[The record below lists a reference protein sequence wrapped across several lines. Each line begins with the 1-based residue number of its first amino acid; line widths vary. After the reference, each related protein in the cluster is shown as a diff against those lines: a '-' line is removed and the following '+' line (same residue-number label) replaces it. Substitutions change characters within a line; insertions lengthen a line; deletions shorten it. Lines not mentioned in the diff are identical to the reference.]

1 MNPIFKTYTKY
12 VSANILGMVGLS
24 CYILADTFFIARG
37 IGPDGL
43 TALNLAIPVYNF
55 FNGLGLMVGIGSATR
70 YSISKGNGDHKARR
84 EIFTHA
90 FYFTLLIA
98 SAFVILGLF
107 FPEPI
112 ARVLGADDAILPM
125 TASYLRILMC
135 FTPLFM
141 SNNLM
146 ICFVRNDGAPNLSM
160 TAMLTGSLSNILLDY
175 VFIFPMKM
183 GMKGAAL
190 ATAAAPLIS
199 LSILSSHVWKKN
211 NQFHFHRVRPSLR
224 RLADICALGSASLI
238 VEVSSGI
245 VMIIFNLLILKLSGN
260 LGVAAYGIIAN
271 IALVLTSIYTG
282 ISQGIQ
288 PIVSQSYGQKNYRDI
303 KYVLYYA
310 FATSVIISAVSY
322 AVMYFE
328 SGPIVSLFNKEQNLQ
343 LALIAENG
351 IHLYFTA
358 LLFIGINIITA
369 AYLSSAEQPKQAFIL
384 SSLRGFL
391 LVIPAAFL
399 LAHFFGITGVWLT
412 LPVTEF
418 LVMFPAVFFIR
429 QTLSKLLSR

>member
-1 MNPIFKTYTKY
+1 MNPVFKTYIKY
-12 VSANILGMVGLS
+12 VSANVLGMIGLS

-37 IGPDGL
+37 IGADGL
-43 TALNLAIPVYNF
+43 AALNLAIPVYNF
-55 FNGLGLMVGIGSATR
+55 FNGLGLMVGMGGATR
-70 YSISKGNGDHKARR
+70 YSISKGNGDHNARQ

-90 FYFTLLIA
+90 FYFALLIA
-98 SAFVILGLF
+98 SVFVIPGIF
-107 FPEPI
+107 FPEQI
-112 ARVLGADDAILPM
+112 ARILGADSSILPM
-125 TASYLRILMC
+125 TASYLRILMV

-160 TAMLTGSLSNILLDY
+160 TAMLLGSFSNILLDY
-175 VFIFPMKM
+175 IFIFPMNM
-183 GMKGAAL
+183 GMQGAAL

-199 LSILSSHVWKKN
+199 LSILSSHIWRKK
-211 NQFHFHRVRPSLR
+211 NQFHFHRVLPSLR
-224 RLADICALGSASLI
+224 RLADISALGSSSLI

-288 PIVSQSYGQKNYRDI
+288 PIISQSYGQKKYRDI
-303 KYVLYYA
+303 KSVLYCA
-310 FATSVIISAVSY
+310 IATSIVISAISY

-328 SGPIVSLFNKEQNLQ
+328 SGPIVSLFNKEQDLQ

-351 IHLYFTA
+351 MHLYFTA
-358 LLFIGINIITA
+358 LLFIGLNIITA
-369 AYLSSAEQPKQAFIL
+369 AYLSSVEQPKQAFIL

-391 LVIPAAFL
+391 LVIPTAFL

-412 LPVTEF
+412 LPVTEL

-429 QTLSKLLSR
+429 RSLLTFSNN